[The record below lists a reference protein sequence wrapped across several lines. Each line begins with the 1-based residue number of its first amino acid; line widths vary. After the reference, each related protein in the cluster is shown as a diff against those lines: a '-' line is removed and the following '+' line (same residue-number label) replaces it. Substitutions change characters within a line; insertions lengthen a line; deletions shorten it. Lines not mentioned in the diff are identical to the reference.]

1 MTETP
6 FKKVQLSERVLKAAE
21 EITLRDLLDS
31 PTAQCWIVSAL
42 GNQLR
47 FAHLFEGS
55 DTHMEEYLQFA
66 LNRAYMHIDK
76 DEKQQLFE
84 VTNTLIK
91 SSKKEQLRKQA
102 A

>member
-1 MTETP
+1 
-6 FKKVQLSERVLKAAE
+6 
-21 EITLRDLLDS
+21 
-31 PTAQCWIVSAL
+31 
-42 GNQLR
+42 
-47 FAHLFEGS
+47 
-55 DTHMEEYLQFA
+55 MEEYLQFA